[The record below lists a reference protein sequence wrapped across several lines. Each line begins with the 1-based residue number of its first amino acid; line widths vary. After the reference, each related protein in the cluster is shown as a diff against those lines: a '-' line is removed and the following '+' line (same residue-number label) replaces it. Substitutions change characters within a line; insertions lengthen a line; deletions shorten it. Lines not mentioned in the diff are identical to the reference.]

1 MPDEGGTAADGRNAP
16 GLAAAIALTV
26 VVVITGMTVY
36 KRSDNARIRSLSLSI
51 MLGLLTYFLHGL
63 LNNFLDTDKA
73 SVPVF
78 AFIAMLVA
86 MRIYKEEMKG

>member
-1 MPDEGGTAADGRNAP
+1 
-16 GLAAAIALTV
+16 
-26 VVVITGMTVY
+26 
-36 KRSDNARIRSLSLSI
+36 

-73 SVPVF
+73 SVPVW

-86 MRIYKEEMKG
+86 LKLYKEEMQG